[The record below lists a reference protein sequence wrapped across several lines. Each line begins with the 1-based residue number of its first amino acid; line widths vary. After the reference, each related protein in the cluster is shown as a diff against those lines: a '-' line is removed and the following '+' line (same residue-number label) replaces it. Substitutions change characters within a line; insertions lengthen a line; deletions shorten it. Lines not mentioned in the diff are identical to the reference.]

1 MFRSSTLPEAKESVK
16 IGLGSW
22 ESTMIETTPVDASK
36 VLHPG
41 QSRTGPLHS
50 TIGAGQL

>member
-1 MFRSSTLPEAKESVK
+1 MFRSPTLPEAKESIK

-22 ESTMIETTPVDASK
+22 DSAVIETLPVDASK

-41 QSRTGPLHS
+41 QSRTRPLHS
-50 TIGAGQL
+50 TVGAGQP